1 MWIWEPRE
9 TKILNQINMKTEDVK
24 SFKLKLASPEEIL
37 DWSHGEVTKPETV
50 NYRTQRNEK
59 DGLFCE
65 KIFGPS
71 KDFKCYCGKYK
82 GARYKGVVCDRCG
95 VEVTTS
101 SVRRERMGHIEL
113 ATPVSHIWFL
123 KGVPSKMGAV
133 LSISAR
139 KLEKVVYFANYI
151 VTSVDKG
158 TKEEVIEQ
166 IEKEFETKMKALK
179 KGKKKKNKEEKEDK
193 SSKKGF
199 TEKEFKKK
207 KKKLKGAR
215 DEALE
220 EIKSLKEM
228 RILSEVEYHD
238 LSLKYGEV
246 FEAGTGAESLRKIFE
261 NIELKEEIKELK
273 KKVKE
278 KKNSKKLER
287 RLRILQGM
295 KDADIK
301 PEWMFLKVLPV
312 VPPGI
317 RPMVQLDGG
326 RYASSDLNDLYR
338 RVINRNNRLKY
349 LLDIDAP
356 QVIVRNEKR
365 MLQEAVDA
373 LLDNNMRKRRMV
385 RSSTGGKRA
394 LKSMAD
400 ILSGKKGRFRRNLLG
415 KRVDYSGRS
424 VIAVDP
430 DLKLWQCGLPK
441 KMALE
446 LFKPFIIQRL
456 LKKEEAYN
464 VRKAND
470 LIDEKTDEV
479 WEALEEV
486 VRDKLVLLNRAPTLH
501 RLGIQAFAP
510 MLTEGEVIKIHPMV
524 CKAFNAD
531 FDGDQ
536 MAVHLPLTEEA
547 QKEARERMLSSKNLL
562 KPATGLPIAVPTQDY
577 ILGCYYLTTA
587 EEDAKGEG
595 KYFGNKKDAEL
606 AYEFGEVDLRAKIH
620 VRMEGVEEEVEPTTR
635 IKSKEE
641 NRGKGDFP
649 ESFMETT
656 VGRLMFNDVFPDE
669 FPFQNVQMN
678 SNKMNRIISRVL
690 EAHDTDVGQKF
701 LDAVKE
707 LGKEYATK
715 SGVTWGLDDLKIP
728 EEKEEIIEKG
738 MKQER
743 EVDEQYHKGL
753 LSEEER
759 RNQLIEIWQQAKLE
773 IEEVVPKTLP
783 KDNSI
788 YEMVDSGARGSWNQ
802 PIQMMG
808 MRGLMA
814 NPMGEIIELPIRS
827 CFKEGLDVLEYFI
840 STHGAR
846 KGTADSALR
855 TASAGYLTRRLVDVA
870 HQSIVKE
877 EDCGDDEGIVIKK
890 EEAEEI
896 DQDFELKIVGRVVLE
911 DVKDKNGEIIVKKG
925 ETINWTQA
933 EKIDRAEVEKVK
945 VRSPLTCKTKRGL
958 CQKCYGWDLGYNE
971 SVELGGAV
979 GIVAAQAIGE
989 PGTQLTLR
997 TFHTG
1002 GVAGGGDI
1010 TSGLPRVEEIF
1021 EVRSPKG
1028 KAPFSEVEGEV
1039 VKVDKEKNKVQ
1050 IKPSEEKEGEEKP
1063 EVIEY
1068 KIPVKRGIW
1077 VEKGDKVEPG
1087 DQICEGSLDL
1097 EKLLE
1102 VAGRE
1107 KTAKY
1112 IINQIQG
1119 IYTSEGAS
1127 IHDKHLEV
1135 VIRQMFSRRK
1145 VKKAGDSSFVSGEVV
1160 EKSQYLKEKEHLE
1173 GLKTKEAPEAE
1184 PILLGITKVSL
1195 TTQSLLSAAS
1205 FQRTSQVLIEAA
1217 IKGQKDELKGLKE
1230 NVMIG
1235 KIIPAGTGFEKD

>member
-1 MWIWEPRE
+1 
-9 TKILNQINMKTEDVK
+9 MKTEDVK
-24 SFKLKLASPEEIL
+24 SFRLKLASPEEIL

-113 ATPVSHIWFL
+113 AAPVSHIWFL

-133 LSISAR
+133 LGISAR

-151 VTSVDKG
+151 ITSVDQEA
-158 TKEEVIEQ
+158 KEEVIEQ
-166 IEKEFETKMKALK
+166 IEKEYETKTKALE
-179 KGKKKKNKEEKEDK
+179 KGKKNNTKEKEEEESEEGKEKDK
-193 SSKKGF
+193 KESKSKEGF
-199 TEKEFKKK
+199 TEEEFKKK
-207 KKKLKGAR
+207 KKKLKSAR
-215 DEALE
+215 DEALDE
-220 EIKSLKEM
+220 VKSLTKL

-246 FEAGTGAESLRKIFE
+246 FEAGTGAESLREIFE
-261 NIELKEEIKELK
+261 KIDLSEEIKGLK

-278 KKNSKKLER
+278 TTSSKKKLER

-295 KDADIK
+295 KDADIE
-301 PEWMFLKVLPV
+301 PEWMFLRVLPV

-486 VRDKLVLLNRAPTLH
+486 AQDKLVLLNRAPTLH

-510 MLTEGEVIKIHPMV
+510 VLTEGQVIKIHPMV

-547 QKEARERMLSSKNLL
+547 QQETRNRMLSSKNLL

-577 ILGCYYLTTA
+577 ILGCYYLTTTK
-587 EEDAKGEG
+587 DGAKGEG
-595 KYFGNKKDAEL
+595 KYFGGKKDAEL
-606 AYEFGEVDLRAKIH
+606 AYEFGEIDLRAKIH
-620 VRMEGVEEEVEPTTR
+620 VRLEETTEETEPTKRT
-635 IKSKEE
+635 KAKEE

-649 ESFMETT
+649 ESFIETT
-656 VGRLMFNDVFPDE
+656 VGRLIFNEVFPE
-669 FPFQNVQMN
+669 GFPFQNVQMD
-678 SNKMNRIISRVL
+678 SDKMNRIISRVL
-690 EAHDTDVGQKF
+690 ERYDTKTGQVF
-701 LDAVKE
+701 LDEVKE
-707 LGKEYATK
+707 LGKEYSTK

-728 EEKEEIIEKG
+728 EEKEDIIKEG
-738 MKQER
+738 MER
-743 EVDEQYHKGL
+743 ERKVDEQYHKGL

-773 IEEVVPKTLP
+773 IEELVPKTLSE
-783 KDNSI
+783 DNSI
-788 YEMVDSGARGSWNQ
+788 YIMVDSGARGSWNQ

-814 NPMGEIIELPIRS
+814 NPVGEIIELPIRS

-855 TASAGYLTRRLVDVA
+855 TASAGYLTRRLIDVT

-877 EDCGDDEGIVIKK
+877 EDCGDTEGITVTR
-890 EEAEEI
+890 EQAEEI
-896 DQDFELKIVGRVVLE
+896 GQDLELKIVGRVALE
-911 DVKDKNGEIIVKKG
+911 DVKNQNGEVIVKKG
-925 ETINWTQA
+925 ETISWTQA
-933 EKIDRAEVEKVK
+933 EKIDKAEVEEIK

-971 SVELGGAV
+971 TVELGGAV

-1021 EVRSPKG
+1021 EVRTPKG

-1039 VKVDKEKNKVQ
+1039 VEVDKDERKVQ
-1050 IKPSEEKEGEEKP
+1050 IKPTNDTDEGEEKP
-1063 EVIEY
+1063 EVYEY
-1068 KIPVKRGIW
+1068 DIPANRGIW
-1077 VEKGDKVEPG
+1077 VKKGDKVEPG

-1097 EKLLE
+1097 EKLFE
-1102 VAGRE
+1102 VAGKER
-1107 KTAKY
+1107 TSKY
-1112 IINQIQG
+1112 IINQIQE

-1145 VKKAGDSSFVSGEVV
+1145 IKEAGDSSFVSGEVV

-1235 KIIPAGTGFEKD
+1235 KKIPAGTGFEKS